1 MEKAQ
6 QREHATGASIVESA
20 LGRSGDST
28 RGLVVDDTA
37 IEEMY
42 GPFRHTRVARVVC
55 GHANRHAN
63 RGPSSCN
70 SPSRSMTA

>member
-28 RGLVVDDTA
+28 CGLLVDDTA
-37 IEEMY
+37 IE
-42 GPFRHTRVARVVC
+42 
-55 GHANRHAN
+55 
-63 RGPSSCN
+63 
-70 SPSRSMTA
+70 